1 MKDVLRAEFFQLKK
15 DRKNIFLIIVS
26 VIISSVLLLDSDIDS
41 GSAALYQ
48 TFYNMSLVFIVA
60 NVFIA
65 LFIGGNFSNRQINR
79 YIISGHDRKDV
90 FNVEFLVTLIYSNL
104 ILILQPIIVI
114 FIFSVTKGLG
124 DGYSLSEGLIII
136 LITILL
142 NCSFISVIT
151 FLAFLI
157 KNSGGI
163 LVASTA
169 LYFLMIFLLNSK
181 KALLL
186 AHVLPLGQERLL
198 IENKTTI
205 FESIIVALVYLI
217 IFYFMARKYFEKCDL
232 K

>member
-26 VIISSVLLLDSDIDS
+26 IIISSVLLLDSDIDN
-41 GSAALYQ
+41 GSTALYQ

-60 NVFIA
+60 NVFVA

-79 YIISGHDRKDV
+79 YIVSGHDIKDV

-114 FIFSVTKGLG
+114 LIFSVTKGLG
-124 DGYSLSEGLIII
+124 DEYSLSEGLIII

-205 FESIIVALVYLI
+205 FESIIVALAYLI
-217 IFYFMARKYFEKCDL
+217 IFYFVARKYFEKCDL

>member
-26 VIISSVLLLDSDIDS
+26 IIISSVLLLDSNIDS

-60 NVFIA
+60 NVFVA
-65 LFIGGNFSNRQINR
+65 LFIGGNFSSRQINR
-79 YIISGHDRKDV
+79 YIVSGHDRKDI
-90 FNVEFLVTLIYSNL
+90 FNVEFLITLIYSNL
-104 ILILQPIIVI
+104 ILILQPIIAIV
-114 FIFSVTKGLG
+114 IFSVTKGWG
-124 DGYSLSEGLIII
+124 DEYTLSDGLIII
-136 LITILL
+136 LVTILL

-169 LYFLMIFLLNSK
+169 LYFLMIFLLNSQ
-181 KALLL
+181 KALVL
-186 AHVLPLGQERLL
+186 ARVLPLGVERLL
-198 IENKTTI
+198 IENRTTI
-205 FESIIVALVYLI
+205 FESLFVALAYLI
-217 IFYFMARKYFEKCDL
+217 IFYFIAQKYFEKCDL

>member
-26 VIISSVLLLDSDIDS
+26 IIISSVLLLDSDIDN
-41 GSAALYQ
+41 GSTALYQ

-60 NVFIA
+60 NVFVA

-79 YIISGHDRKDV
+79 YIVSGHDIKDV

-114 FIFSVTKGLG
+114 LIFSVTKGLG
-124 DGYSLSEGLIII
+124 DEYSLSEGLIII

-205 FESIIVALVYLI
+205 FESIIVALAYLI
-217 IFYFMARKYFEKCDL
+217 IFYFVTRKYFEKCDL

>member
-26 VIISSVLLLDSDIDS
+26 IIISSVLLLDSNIDS

-60 NVFIA
+60 NVFVA
-65 LFIGGNFSNRQINR
+65 LFIGGNFSSRQINR
-79 YIISGHDRKDV
+79 YIVSGHDRKDI
-90 FNVEFLVTLIYSNL
+90 FNVEFLITLIYSNL
-104 ILILQPIIVI
+104 ILILQPIIAIV
-114 FIFSVTKGLG
+114 IFSVTKGWG
-124 DGYSLSEGLIII
+124 DQYTLSDGLIII
-136 LITILL
+136 LVTILL

-169 LYFLMIFLLNSK
+169 LYFLMIFLLNSQ
-181 KALLL
+181 KALVL
-186 AHVLPLGQERLL
+186 ARVLPLGVERLL
-198 IENKTTI
+198 IENRTTI
-205 FESIIVALVYLI
+205 FESLFVALAYLI
-217 IFYFMARKYFEKCDL
+217 IFYFIAQKYFEKCDL